1 MPHTDYLRFA
11 NYSDSLHKLISG
23 RNCSL
28 LASGVQRRHF
38 GVEVECCDYTMYDES
53 ILDYDTGRDACAAL
67 FSPFQEDFT
76 DLFHIKE
83 DCSLCG
89 RSFEMVTAPMTMKL
103 LKMLDWSKFFEAIR
117 SQDYI
122 QTDFNDYDKAGIHVH
137 VNRKSFDKPFEAA
150 VNALLFISD
159 NEDIIRRFARRAP
172 GTWDSWCA
180 VPSWANDEDL
190 LEAIDAASAGDYSE
204 FGHEWTKRFDTA
216 ETRYRCVNFRSTDTW
231 ELRIF
236 NSTLDS
242 QDMYNI
248 LDFTDALW
256 QLCDKSYY
264 DIDLDQMHDKLLEL
278 GNPIAAEL
286 MYNPP
291 EDEDVYDNYSE
302 RWEHEDDS
310 EDW

>member
-1 MPHTDYLRFA
+1 MSHTDYLRFA
-11 NYSDSLHKLISG
+11 NYSDNLHKLISG

-38 GVEVECCDYTMYDES
+38 GVEVECCDYSRYDDS
-53 ILDYDTGRDACAAL
+53 VLDSYTGREACRGL

-76 DLFHIKE
+76 DFFDVKE

-103 LKMLDWSKFFEAIR
+103 LKKLDWDKFFSTIR
-117 SQDYI
+117 QENYH

-159 NEDIIRRFARRAP
+159 HENVIRRFARRSP
-172 GTWDSWCA
+172 GTWDSWCS
-180 VPSWANDEDL
+180 VPSWAGCGL
-190 LEAIDAASAGDYSE
+190 PEAIKLAASGDYYD
-204 FGHEWTKRFDTA
+204 FGNMLARFPTQ
-216 ETRYRCVNFRSTDTW
+216 ESRYRCVNFCSPNTW

-242 QDMYNI
+242 QTMYNI

-256 QLCDKSYY
+256 QLCDKPYY

-278 GNPIAAEL
+278 GNPVAAEL

-291 EDEDVYDNYSE
+291 EDVDIYDDYE
-302 RWEHEDDS
+302 EFKEDD
-310 EDW
+310 ENEVW